1 MGNAWTVHQCI
12 RSDFSAFCS
21 CKAYGP
27 PLPSSLPVYLSL
39 APLSPSLPLLLV
51 SLLCSPLYLP
61 GVLNV
66 DFSCSELVWRQPAYY
81 RHFSRYGVERGEGK
95 GKGKE
100 EEESGKDVNQNHRG
114 LSEPDRCGG
123 GILHAS
129 SDCNVTL
136 KDSSTVDHPSC
147 HDNCHLSPCCILARK
162 ERKRK
167 NRKKKERISNINLK
181 KNLS

>member
-27 PLPSSLPVYLSL
+27 PLPSSLPCISFSRT
-39 APLSPSLPLLLV
+39 AFPSLPLPLV
-51 SLLCSPLYLP
+51 SLLYSPLYLP

-95 GKGKE
+95 GEGKE
-100 EEESGKDVNQNHRG
+100 EEESRKDVNQNHRG

-136 KDSSTVDHPSC
+136 KDSSTVNHPSC
-147 HDNCHLSPCCILARK
+147 HDNCHFSPCCILERK
-162 ERKRK
+162 ERKKEKEKRE
-167 NRKKKERISNINLK
+167 KKE
-181 KNLS
+181 